1 MYQGG
6 SSASAPSGTG
16 FVRATGGAFVDP
28 AEPLSAADIRNAIWC
43 GTSTGSA
50 NSPTLTT
57 PTALTL
63 ATGVALL
70 FKLNATVTAGNVLV
84 TVNGTTKYL
93 YSSPSGDGW
102 LGGELVAGEIY
113 LMVFD
118 GALNGGAGAWRIISR
133 YRLTPGDM
141 PELGST
147 RCSLNTDQTGISGD
161 STFHTITF
169 NSVDFNTGSNFS
181 WSGGV
186 ATCLVAGRYA
196 AASQLFLSTGG
207 YHAIRHN
214 SAQKAAIFSAEVWTQ
229 CFLPPVDLQVGDTID
244 CRVRTASTA
253 TAYYTDVGAV
263 GSLASWLAIWR
274 VK

>member
-6 SSASAPSGTG
+6 SNSSSAAETPIMSPVETTG
-16 FVRATGGAFVDP
+16 DAQHYELDDPRLTGADGEIFAAKMHLTNGAFHR
-28 AEPLSAADIRNAIWC
+28 LSVNGGPERDII
-43 GTSTGSA
+43 
-50 NSPTLTT
+50 P
-57 PTALTL
+57 
-63 ATGVALL
+63 
-70 FKLNATVTAGNVLV
+70 VTAGVLLAERA
-84 TVNGTTKYL
+84 YL
-93 YSSPSGDGW
+93 FTYDASQGYYF
-102 LGGELVAGEIY
+102 V
-113 LMVFD
+113 
-118 GALNGGAGAWRIISR
+118 ISKLA
-133 YRLTPGDM
+133 LTPDDM

-147 RCSLNTDQTGISGD
+147 RCSRNTDQTGISGD
-161 STFHTITF
+161 GTFHTITF

>member
-1 MYQGG
+1 MRFFGKKPLGAAEIRAAIVVTDNGNAGG
-6 SSASAPSGTG
+6 VNQIAATGATLQEGLLLSVTLASPIYSNGSLYLALNSGTAYQAIC
-16 FVRATGGAFVDP
+16 ATVKGAGYRGV
-28 AEPLSAADIRNAIWC
+28 
-43 GTSTGSA
+43 STGEVEAGIPYLFQWSTIGGGRWILQ
-50 NSPTLTT
+50 SRSY
-57 PTALTL
+57 L
-63 ATGVALL
+63 A
-70 FKLNATVTAGNVLV
+70 
-84 TVNGTTKYL
+84 
-93 YSSPSGDGW
+93 
-102 LGGELVAGEIY
+102 
-113 LMVFD
+113 
-118 GALNGGAGAWRIISR
+118 
-133 YRLTPGDM
+133 PGDM

-147 RCSLNTDQTGISGD
+147 RCSRNTDQTGISGD